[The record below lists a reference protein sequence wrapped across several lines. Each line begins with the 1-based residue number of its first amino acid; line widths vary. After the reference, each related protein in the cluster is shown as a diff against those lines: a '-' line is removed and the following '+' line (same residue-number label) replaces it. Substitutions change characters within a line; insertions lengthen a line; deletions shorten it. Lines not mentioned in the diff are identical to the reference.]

1 MSKIGL
7 NILMKD
13 NLCAISLKH
22 LLLNLFNIDAQIL
35 DIKHISATNFSD
47 TTDLFITD
55 DKVFSAF
62 PDFFMTRKNR
72 LAIVSDYGNSKDGS
86 LFLIN
91 RHASEKEI
99 VSELSNFVTHSTQR
113 IQTANEL
120 SQREIEVLCEVASG
134 LTNKEIAERL
144 NISINTVLTHRKN
157 ITSKLG
163 IKSVSALS
171 VFAIM
176 NGYIS
181 PKH

>member
-1 MSKIGL
+1 MPKIGL
-7 NILMKD
+7 NILIQD

-22 LLLNLFNIDAQIL
+22 LLSNLFNIDAQIL
-35 DIKHISATNFSD
+35 DIKHISNSNLSD

-55 DKVFSAF
+55 DKIFSAF

-72 LAIVSDYGNSKDGS
+72 LAIISDYGNSKDGS

-91 RHASEKEI
+91 RNASEKEI
-99 VSELSNFVTHSTQR
+99 VSELSTFVAKSSER

-157 ITSKLG
+157 ISSKLG

-181 PKH
+181 PNH